1 MSAEE
6 EGPKTKLSAEKKIET
21 NTKEHTIP
29 EDKPASPS
37 EPVPKQPAD
46 IKPEVEESATETS
59 VKAPQ
64 DANPTTPKSSAPS
77 GEPKLEDDKAPLK
90 TVPEVAEASSEV
102 PPKAEESKED
112 RKTDGTNVAETEVKA
127 MEAKADTTAPADEE
141 KAGEEKATEEKLP
154 TPSAVEEN
162 SQAEVPKSAI
172 ATQDGVAMTSQEEK
186 DPNSASQ
193 TDGALESEG
202 LSAATTEGTLAIAD
216 EGLLATTTD
225 DMAHCEEAMKNEI
238 EVYEKKLFELKAEAY
253 DLKMH
258 KGQLLQRVI
267 DLVEQGETEVGHV
280 TLATVMEEID
290 DETNIENVRP
300 QYHAALIEVASF
312 YDSLAKKQTD
322 CKSKI
327 TRLNSRVNVEDNKA
341 EELRNAYKEFRRDIA
356 KTAVN
361 PRTGKP
367 IPAKWI
373 LQKEQEE
380 EELEQEV
387 EMVRLKNIHLTM
399 KLKKLESLIKEK
411 EKLGEG
417 LHLIDFEQ
425 LKIENQTLNEKIEE
439 RNDELHK
446 LKKKATTTVQ
456 VLTHI
461 KEKLQFVTKE
471 NEKLNSELKRKE
483 DEMTCLRDALTK
495 AKRKRDKIRA
505 ERNSVKNQAFVTSE
519 LLLEDYDARKRRV
532 IDLEE
537 KLEQVNSQIATKLI
551 R

>member
-1 MSAEE
+1 VDKEDINLDAAAIHEGDIETEGPSATNAEIAEE
-6 EGPKTKLSAEKKIET
+6 
-21 NTKEHTIP
+21 
-29 EDKPASPS
+29 D
-37 EPVPKQPAD
+37 
-46 IKPEVEESATETS
+46 TET
-59 VKAPQ
+59 A
-64 DANPTTPKSSAPS
+64 
-77 GEPKLEDDKAPLK
+77 
-90 TVPEVAEASSEV
+90 
-102 PPKAEESKED
+102 
-112 RKTDGTNVAETEVKA
+112 
-127 MEAKADTTAPADEE
+127 
-141 KAGEEKATEEKLP
+141 
-154 TPSAVEEN
+154 
-162 SQAEVPKSAI
+162 
-172 ATQDGVAMTSQEEK
+172 QEIQER
-186 DPNSASQ
+186 Q
-193 TDGALESEG
+193 WQ
-202 LSAATTEGTLAIAD
+202 
-216 EGLLATTTD
+216 
-225 DMAHCEEAMKNEI
+225 EEAMKKEI
-238 EVYEKKLFELKAEAY
+238 EAYEKKVSDLKAEAY

-258 KGQLLQRVI
+258 KGQLLRRVI
-267 DLVEQGETEVGHV
+267 DLVEHGETEVGHV
-280 TLATVMEEID
+280 TLAVVLEEID
-290 DETNIENVRP
+290 DETSIEHVQP
-300 QYHAALIEVASF
+300 QYIAALNEVASF
-312 YDSLAKKQTD
+312 YESLAKKQTE

-327 TRLNSRVNVEDNKA
+327 TRLNSRVIIEDNKA

-399 KLKKLESLIKEK
+399 RLKKLESLIKEK

-471 NEKLNSELKRKE
+471 NEKLNCELKSKE
-483 DEMTCLRDALTK
+483 DEMTSLRDALTK

-532 IDLEE
+532 IALEE
-537 KLEQVNSQIATKLI
+537 KLEQIQSQLANKLI